1 MTLATFDAWNRGA
14 SFAVAKTDKKTDGDE
29 VTYSPLAPLFFGTVK
44 DFSKA
49 FAPGSDPKSCVV
61 DLERSAIA
69 DYSALVALAD
79 VAHRYAL
86 VDKRVKIKNASEADA
101 KLARASGPAVAA
113 VADAIDTG
121 EAVGDPDAAPLVADG
136 AGDVEAGV
144 ELRAD

>member
-1 MTLATFDAWNRGA
+1 MCRLSSLDARL
-14 SFAVAKTDKKTDGDE
+14 E
-29 VTYSPLAPLFFGTVK
+29 APCLLSRVE
-44 DFSKA
+44 A
-49 FAPGSDPKSCVV
+49 IPQVY
-61 DLERSAIA
+61 ERSAIA

-86 VDKRVKIKNASEADA
+86 VDKRVKIRNASEADA